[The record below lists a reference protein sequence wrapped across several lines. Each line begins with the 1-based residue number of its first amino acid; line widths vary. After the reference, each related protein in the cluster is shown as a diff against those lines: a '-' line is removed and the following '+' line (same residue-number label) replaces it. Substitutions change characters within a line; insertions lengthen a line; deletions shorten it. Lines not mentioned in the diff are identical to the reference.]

1 MTTLLLN
8 SVLDLL
14 HTGRGRFNP
23 AISQV
28 LFVLLSCVLN
38 AFSIALNKFV
48 LNIYLFFSCRS
59 RFWSVSQIFIDPR
72 SSIPEQITTK
82 LSSEMRAD
90 AFTDHYNCQFLLSP
104 LHTSCVCV
112 RMVLNLNFI
121 ACEPTESFQRIGLG
135 HAKFAWPRRGACTRR
150 WFLCW
155 DFGQMWAAVDPLQQR
170 QHGGT

>member
-1 MTTLLLN
+1 MARSAGRRFNDSILHLVEDLSDFPFFQDSGFMTTLLLN

-121 ACEPTESFQRIGLG
+121 ACEPTESFRTTNVTDKIL
-135 HAKFAWPRRGACTRR
+135 K
-150 WFLCW
+150 
-155 DFGQMWAAVDPLQQR
+155 DI
-170 QHGGT
+170 

>member
-48 LNIYLFFSCRS
+48 LNIYLFFSCRP

-121 ACEPTESFQRIGLG
+121 ACEPTESFRTTNVTDKIL
-135 HAKFAWPRRGACTRR
+135 K
-150 WFLCW
+150 
-155 DFGQMWAAVDPLQQR
+155 DI
-170 QHGGT
+170 